1 MAETKPVEKKT
12 TKKKTVKKKTAKK
25 TAKKKLLIVESPAK
39 AGTIQKYLGSKYV
52 VVASMGHVI
61 DLPKSTLGVDVDHDF
76 EPKYI
81 TIRGKGAL
89 LTSLKKEA
97 KKADEVLLATDPD
110 REGEAISWHLAKAL
124 NIDPASPCRVT
135 FNEITKT
142 AVKDAIEHPRAI
154 DMNLVNAQQARR
166 VLDRIVGYKISPI
179 LWEKVKR
186 GLSAGRVQ
194 SVATRMLCDREEEIL
209 NFVPEEYWT
218 IEAELKDSKTK
229 KKFAARYYGEN
240 GEETKLSSGEEADA
254 ILADLKEFKIT
265 SVKES
270 VKKRNPQPPFTTSTL
285 QQDASRKF
293 SYQASRTMQIA
304 QTLYEGVRLGG
315 KLGTI
320 GLITYMRTDSLRIA
334 DDALNEA
341 EAVLTER
348 YGGDYVHRRQ
358 YKSKKSAQDAHE
370 AIRPTSISIRPDE
383 IKDKLTPE
391 QYKIYKLIWE
401 RFAASQMESAVYK
414 LKAAVIES
422 GSHTFRANGSEIT
435 FDGYMRVYVESSE
448 KKEEKSK
455 MLPPMAEGDDA
466 ELVSADSKQHFTQ
479 PPPRYSDATLI
490 RELEEKGIGR
500 PSTYAPTISTI
511 VSRGY
516 VQRSKRQ
523 LIPTELGFVTTDIMK
538 QNFKDIVD
546 EDFTAHM
553 ESELDDV
560 EAGELDWVAVLR
572 QFYPEFEH
580 DLEEAHKNIE
590 KIEIKDKVSD
600 VICDKCGRHMVYK
613 ISKFGQ
619 FLACPGYP
627 ECRNTM
633 AIRVGTGVE
642 CPKCG
647 GEILIKHS
655 RKGKVYFGCEHWPK
669 CDFMAWDTPVK
680 DEKCPVCGSLL
691 LKKTGRNAKIYCY
704 NENCKYERKINKDE
718 AEENSNEG

>member
-1 MAETKPVEKKT
+1 MEGIMSKN
-12 TKKKTVKKKTAKK
+12 
-25 TAKKKLLIVESPAK
+25 KLLIVESPAK
-39 AGTIQKYLGSKYV
+39 AGTIQKYLGKNYK

-61 DLPKSTLGVDVDHDF
+61 DLPKSTLGVDVDNDF
-76 EPKYI
+76 EPRYI
-81 TIRGKGAL
+81 TIRGKGEL
-89 LTSLKKEA
+89 LSSLKREA

-110 REGEAISWHLAKAL
+110 REGEAISWHLARAL
-124 NIDPASPCRVT
+124 KIDPDSPCRVT

-142 AVKDAIEHPRAI
+142 AVKEAIKKPRPI
-154 DMNLVNAQQARR
+154 DMKLVNAQQARR

-194 SVATRMLCDREEEIL
+194 SVATKLICDREEEIL

-218 IEAELKDSKTK
+218 IETELREAGSK
-229 KKFAARYYGEN
+229 KKFRARYFGEN
-240 GEETKLSSGEEADA
+240 GAETKLCSAEDADRV
-254 ILADLKEFKIT
+254 LKDLDGAPFVV
-265 SVKES
+265 SAVKET

-341 EAVLTER
+341 ESFLTAE
-348 YGGDYVHRRQ
+348 YGTENVKRRQ
-358 YKSKKSAQDAHE
+358 YRSKKSAQDAHE
-370 AIRPTSISIRPDE
+370 AIRPTSIQIRPID
-383 IKDKLTPE
+383 IKDKLTSE
-391 QYKIYKLIWE
+391 QYKLYKLIWE
-401 RFAASQMESAVYK
+401 RFAASQMESAVYR
-414 LKAAVIES
+414 LTSAVIDS
-422 GSHTFRANGSEIT
+422 GSHTFKANGSEVT
-435 FDGYMRVYVESSE
+435 FKGYMSVYVESSDS
-448 KKEEKSK
+448 KEERAKT
-455 MLPPMAEGDDA
+455 LPKLERGDS
-466 ELVSADSKQHFTQ
+466 LVLEQADSRQHFTQ
-479 PPPRYSDATLI
+479 PPPRFSDAALI
-490 RELEEKGIGR
+490 RELEENGIGR

-516 VQRSKRQ
+516 VQRSKKQ

-538 QNFKDIVD
+538 QNFRDIVD
-546 EDFTAHM
+546 VEFTANM
-553 ESELDDV
+553 ESELDGV
-560 EAGELDWVAVLR
+560 EEGGRDWVTVLKE
-572 QFYPEFEH
+572 FYPEFKK
-580 DLEEAHKNIE
+580 DLEQAKENIE

-600 VICDKCGRHMVYK
+600 VVCEKCGRNMVYK

-627 ECRNTM
+627 ECKNTKT
-633 AIRVGTGVE
+633 IRVGTGVE

-655 RKGKVYFGCEHWPK
+655 RKGKIYFGCENWPK

-680 DEKCPVCGSLL
+680 GEKCPECGSLL
-691 LKKTGRNAKIYCY
+691 MKKSGRSAKIYCY
-704 NENCKYERKINKDE
+704 SQDCKYERKVKK
-718 AEENSNEG
+718 NEKEG